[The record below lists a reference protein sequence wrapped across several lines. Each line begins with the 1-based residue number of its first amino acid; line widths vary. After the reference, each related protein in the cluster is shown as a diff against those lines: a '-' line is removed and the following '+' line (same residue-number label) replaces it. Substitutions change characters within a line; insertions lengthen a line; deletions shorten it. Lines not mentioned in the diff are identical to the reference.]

1 MSTHV
6 GRKSGARAAQLNP
19 HNIRA
24 RDWSKR
30 NISGTCSY
38 MQILMQK
45 VFMPP
50 FARRLA
56 SVLVPVLPLLM
67 SFPSPAE
74 PDISKPLPQ
83 GLAANAAP
91 AETPEFPL
99 PATASPEASAKF
111 GENIQRT
118 MTLLATST
126 RTHRKR
132 VKILFYGQSITE
144 QTWSKTVADDLRRRF
159 PNADLEIQN
168 RAIGGFSTQI
178 LHKTAEHDLYPFYPD
193 LTILYVYGSHLDYL
207 TLVDN
212 IRRRTTSEILLQNEH
227 VTTEGDLTE
236 ETNFDKVPQSSWGA
250 WMSYHFLSETADK
263 YGAELVDQ
271 RTPWKAYLRDNKLE
285 PRDLLI
291 DGVHLNKRGNFLMA
305 ELVKPHL
312 IYNPKLSIE
321 PWKKLVHEYSYQ
333 GGLKTDKAISV
344 KNNRLSLKFDGNR
357 IDLVAGTPRV
367 RGKLARTLRV
377 LIDGKK
383 PSEHPE
389 LYAFTRP
396 SSTPNVG
403 WPAIIRV
410 DHEKPLIVEE
420 WTARITR
427 INEDASKFKF
437 DVTGSKTG
445 PDGSGTSEA
454 RFVSNSGRVVI
465 EPENWWPHHDW
476 ELTKK
481 PTPVGFETKWRVV
494 PSFTDTYTAPRI
506 EDRTREYATTL
517 AQGLSNNSHT
527 LELIAD
533 GGVMPIESIR
543 VYQPPLS

>member
-1 MSTHV
+1 MRHS
-6 GRKSGARAAQLNP
+6 
-19 HNIRA
+19 
-24 RDWSKR
+24 
-30 NISGTCSY
+30 
-38 MQILMQK
+38 
-45 VFMPP
+45 
-50 FARRLA
+50 ARRLSFA
-56 SVLVPVLPLLM
+56 VLPVLPIMLSSSLH
-67 SFPSPAE
+67 AE
-74 PDISKPLPQ
+74 PGISRPLPT
-83 GLAANAAP
+83 GLSASAAP
-91 AETPEFPL
+91 AVVEVPPYPL
-99 PATASPEASAKF
+99 PAPPAAEQASF
-111 GENIQRT
+111 GQGIQRT

-126 RTHRKR
+126 PTRRNR

-159 PNADLEIQN
+159 PHADLEIQN

-193 LTILYVYGSHLDYL
+193 LTILYVYGSHIDYL

-227 VTTEGDLTE
+227 VTSEGDLTE
-236 ETNFDKVPQSSWGA
+236 ETDFDKVPQSSWGA
-250 WMSYHFLSETADK
+250 WMSYHFLPETADK

-271 RTPWKAYLRDNKLE
+271 RTPWKAYIRDNKLE
-285 PRDLLI
+285 PHDLLV
-291 DGVHLNKRGNFLMA
+291 DGVHLNERGNFLMA

-312 IYNPKLSIE
+312 IYNPKSTE
-321 PWKKLVHEYSYQ
+321 PSKKLVHEYSFQ

-344 KNNRLSLKFDGNR
+344 KNNRLTLKFDGNR

-410 DHEKPLIVEE
+410 DHQKPLIVEE
-420 WTARITR
+420 WTSRITE

-437 DVTGSKTG
+437 DVTGSVTG

-465 EPENWWPHHDW
+465 EPENWWLHHDW
-476 ELTKK
+476 EQTKK
-481 PTPVGFETKWRVV
+481 PTPVGFETRWRVV
-494 PSFTDTYTAPRI
+494 PLFTDTYTAPRI
-506 EDRTREYATTL
+506 EDPTREYATTL
-517 AQGLSNNSHT
+517 AQGLSNGSHT

-533 GGVMPIESIR
+533 GGGVMPIASIR
-543 VYQPPLS
+543 VYQPPLR